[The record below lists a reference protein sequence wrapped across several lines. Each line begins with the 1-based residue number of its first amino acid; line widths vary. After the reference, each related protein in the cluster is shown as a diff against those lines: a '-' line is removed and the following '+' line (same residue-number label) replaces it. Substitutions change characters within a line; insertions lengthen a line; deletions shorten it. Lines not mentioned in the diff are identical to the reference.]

1 VLRKRRKLSK
11 QEINELDQRLLGV
24 DEDGLGLGEESETYE
39 DEVVDI
45 NPTFGYEVAAVMVSL
60 AYFYFDIDDYNT
72 ARKYATNAVKLDPT
86 LTSAHRML
94 GTYSPNLTHSLT

>member
-1 VLRKRRKLSK
+1 MLRKRRKLSK

-24 DEDGLGLGEESETYE
+24 DEDGLGLGEEETYE